1 MMYAEICHIA
11 LGIYDIVFVIMFT
24 ILPQSR
30 VQVVQI
36 WVSIWEAFNFPLWLL

>member
-1 MMYAEICHIA
+1 MMYAEIYHIA

-36 WVSIWEAFNFPLWLL
+36 WVSIWEAF